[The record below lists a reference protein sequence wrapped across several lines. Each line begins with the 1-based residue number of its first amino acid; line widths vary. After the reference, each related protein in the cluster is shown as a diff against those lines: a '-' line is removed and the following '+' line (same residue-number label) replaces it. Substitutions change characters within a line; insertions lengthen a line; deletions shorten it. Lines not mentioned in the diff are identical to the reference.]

1 MAQSDAET
9 TGRIVDLQGVWK
21 RYRRH
26 HDRPARI
33 KDALLARVLGH
44 VHEVEETWAVR
55 DLTMRVE
62 PGEIVGLIGPNGC
75 GKTTVLSVIAG
86 VLEPTRGH
94 LTVRGRVCPM
104 LQAGAGFHPDL
115 TGLEN
120 IYLSGA
126 ILGMDRREISYQFD
140 SIVEWAEAE
149 TWVDTPVRTYSSGML
164 MRLGFSVAI
173 HMRPDILIVDEIL
186 ATGDEAF
193 RSRVRRRLRREAED
207 GKIVLF
213 VSHYMEEIQML
224 CDRVIWMESGIAIR
238 RGPTAPL
245 VEKYIAQGR
254 ANEREIEGRP

>member
-1 MAQSDAET
+1 MTSFDADT
-9 TGRIVDLQGVWK
+9 NGRIIDLQGLWK

-33 KDALLARVLGH
+33 KDAFLARFLGH
-44 VHEVEETWAVR
+44 VHIVEDAWAVR

-75 GKTTVLSVIAG
+75 GKTTVLSIIAG
-86 VLEPTRGH
+86 VLQPTHGSV
-94 LTVRGRVCPM
+94 TVRGRVCPM

-126 ILGMDRREISYQFD
+126 ILGMGRLEITEQLD
-140 SIVEWAEAE
+140 DIVAWAEAQD
-149 TWVDTPVRTYSSGML
+149 WVDTPVRTFSSGML
-164 MRLGFSVAI
+164 MRLGFSVAA

-193 RSRVRRRLRREAED
+193 RARVRRRLRKEASE

-213 VSHYMEEIQML
+213 VSHYMEEIEML
-224 CDRVIWMESGIAIR
+224 CDRVVWMEDGKVVR
-238 RGPTAPL
+238 EGPTGAI
-245 VEKYIAQGR
+245 VEEYIALGR
-254 ANEREIEGRP
+254 AEDVDEGQP